1 MPFDPNA
8 YVAKLKKFDPDAYLA
23 SKQDISTNE
32 SLLRGGVQ
40 GFTSD
45 IADEVTGAIE
55 SLISKKSYE
64 QARNESRKNYAAA
77 REANPISYGT
87 GQVAGGVAQGLAT
100 AAIPGGVPA
109 RIGIGAALGALQ
121 GYGANED
128 PSRAGIDTLA
138 GAGIGGAFGVAGE
151 LLPMGVQGVR
161 NFSQNR
167 AAAALGAERGTIK
180 TLGVKNI
187 RGAGQQAL
195 DEGVVTPFSDTTDMM
210 MRNKDVKAKGW
221 DKMSGVIKEIDDSGQ
236 KLFSPRAAADALEA
250 KSAVDWRSP
259 INKSEA
265 SQFDNTIE
273 AILVRGDNTISLTE
287 AHALRKELGNQANW
301 KQNDIDLTPK
311 EAMAR
316 DAYGVVSN
324 QIERAIE
331 AGQKEIGKTDLLI
344 TFKKG
349 EQLYSNAKT
358 TDKLL
363 FNRYAKEHGNKMGFG
378 LTNTIVGTTAAAAGG
393 FPGFLAAM
401 GGKRIAEE
409 YGNQTA
415 AKGAQWLA
423 NALEQA
429 PQSLGKYAMPLK
441 QAAMRGGQSL
451 AIAHYQLSQ
460 RDPEYMMLMSQIQDP
475 ENNK

>member
-40 GFTSD
+40 GLTSD
-45 IADEVTGAIE
+45 YADEVTGAIE
-55 SLISKKSYE
+55 ALISKKSYE

-109 RIGIGAALGALQ
+109 RIGVNAAMGALQ

-128 PSRAGIDTLA
+128 PSRAGIDTA
-138 GAGIGGAFGVAGE
+138 VGGTIGGFTSVLGE
-151 LLPMGVQGVR
+151 LLPMTVQGVR
-161 NFSQNR
+161 RYSQNR

-180 TLGVKNI
+180 AIGADKV
-187 RGAGQQAL
+187 RAAGQQAL
-195 DEGVVTPFSDTTDMM
+195 DEKVITPLATTQEMMERNEGV
-210 MRNKDVKAKGW
+210 KKKGW
-221 DKMSGVIKEIDDSGQ
+221 ELMDSSYKQIDESGQ
-236 KLFSPRAAADALEA
+236 KLFSPLEA
-250 KSAVDWRSP
+250 AVEVESSIAPRWRNP
-259 INKSEA
+259 INHTETLQYDK
-265 SQFDNTIE
+265 TIE
-273 AILVRGDNTISLTE
+273 SLLLAGDNNLTLSQ
-287 AHALRKELGNQANW
+287 AHEIRGILGDAANW
-301 KQNDIDLTPK
+301 KNSYKITPK
-311 EAMAR
+311 EEIAR
-316 DAYGVVSN
+316 SAYFVVSK
-324 QIERAIE
+324 QIDKAVET
-331 AGQKEIGKTDLLI
+331 GQQAIGKTDLLI
-344 TFKKG
+344 TLKKG

-358 TDKLL
+358 AERMLG
-363 FNRYAKEHGNKMGFG
+363 NRGARNDGNKMGFG
-378 LTNTIVGTTAAAAGG
+378 LTNTIIGSSAAIAGG
-393 FPGFLAAM
+393 FPGFVATMA
-401 GGKRIAEE
+401 GKHVAEQ
-409 YGNQTA
+409 YGNQTV

-423 NALEQA
+423 NALEA
-429 PQSLGKYAMPLK
+429 TPQSLGKYAMPLK

>member
-40 GFTSD
+40 GLTSD
-45 IADEVTGAIE
+45 YADEVTGAIE
-55 SLISKKSYE
+55 ALISKKSYE

-161 NFSQNR
+161 NFSKNR
-167 AAAALGAERGTIK
+167 SAAALGAERGTIK
-180 TLGVKNI
+180 TLGTNKVQA
-187 RGAGQQAL
+187 AGQQAL
-195 DEGVVTPFSDTTDMM
+195 DEGVVTPLADTTDMM
-210 MRNKDVKAKGW
+210 ARNAAVKERGW
-221 DKMSGVIKEIDDSGQ
+221 NKMSDAYKTIDDSGQ
-236 KLFSPRAAADALEA
+236 RLFSPKEAAAELESKLA
-250 KSAVDWRSP
+250 PTWRSP
-259 INKSEA
+259 LNRAETN
-265 SQFDNTIE
+265 QFDNTLE
-273 AILVRGDNTISLTE
+273 AILARGESNISLTE
-287 AHALRKELGNQANW
+287 AHALRKELGDAANW
-301 KQNDIDLTPK
+301 KQNDINLTAK
-311 EAMAR
+311 EKMAR
-316 DAYGVVSN
+316 DAYGVVSK
-324 QIERAIE
+324 QIDKAIE
-331 AGQKEIGKTDLLI
+331 TGQQAIGKTDLLI
-344 TFKKG
+344 TLKKG
-349 EQLYSNAKT
+349 EQLYANAKT
-358 TDKLL
+358 ADKLL
-363 FNRYAKEHGNKMGFG
+363 FNRQAKEQGNKMVFG
-378 LTNTIVGTTAAAAGG
+378 LTDTIAGSAGYAASGPVGAAATFIA
-393 FPGFLAAM
+393 
-401 GGKRIAEE
+401 KRGLER
-409 YGNQTA
+409 YGNQTT

-423 NALEQA
+423 NALEVA